1 MASTISAPFFGP
13 RAIKESVH
21 IRRPLRPC
29 IFHPNGHMGIDK
41 AILEYRY
48 LNLWRDYRS
57 FRLPWRLVAQDF
69 AGTRPSSSIQIP
81 SGSLTNAKADRDS
94 RSGSTSARA
103 PFAVSSSNAR
113 STSVTRNARWSS
125 SSPLR
130 YGVWNLEPGG
140 YQLGRS
146 RALQL
151 DPDAAV
157 AHRPPSRDLH
167 AHD

>member
-1 MASTISAPFFGP
+1 M
-13 RAIKESVH
+13 
-21 IRRPLRPC
+21 
-29 IFHPNGHMGIDK
+29 
-41 AILEYRY
+41 
-48 LNLWRDYRS
+48 
-57 FRLPWRLVAQDF
+57 
-69 AGTRPSSSIQIP
+69 
-81 SGSLTNAKADRDS
+81 NAKAYRDS
-94 RSGSTSARA
+94 RNGSTSARA

-167 AHD
+167 AHDLPVEPDRGFEISDSNSRIEEFHHARVTEPSVFTLRGTCATRVGSPSEA